1 MGYKPKEMEEALQY
15 IKELEAESKDWETA
29 FKEERQERV
38 GLRDE
43 CEQLKITIIKHTE
56 ENKELK
62 EGNKKRF
69 DKIKGLEYQ
78 LKQEKEKKPDQP
90 IVIKDSDIKRANK
103 NLSKQ
108 LETEKDR
115 VNQVLTALEC
125 CKEENK
131 ELKEKNQEGV
141 DIMIGVKQSMEEMF
155 DKIKELEQENE
166 KLTKKIQG
174 VTICLTSVAECLNQ

>member
-1 MGYKPKEMEEALQY
+1 MGYKPQEMEQALEY
-15 IKELEAESKDWETA
+15 IKELEAESKDWQTA
-29 FKEERQERV
+29 FKEERQERIGV
-38 GLRDE
+38 EKDLIE
-43 CEQLKITIIKHTE
+43 EKILVAKHME
-56 ENKELK
+56 ENEKLQ

-78 LKQEKEKKPDQP
+78 LKQEKEKKPDEP

-125 CKEENK
+125 WKEENTKLKEENK
-131 ELKEKNQEGV
+131 KLK
-141 DIMIGVKQSMEEMF
+141 KQIE
-155 DKIKELEQENE
+155 
-166 KLTKKIQG
+166 G
-174 VTICLTSVAECLNQ
+174 VTICLTSVAECLNK